1 MFTGVFLNLLR
12 FVLAMNCFSQRLRR
26 TSPMRGSSRNE
37 LVPSKSPRMNGWSW
51 PPQAFQVIGWLLYSY
66 LAIVSF
72 GIYIPLLPLPWNHV
86 VYALTGIAFIVHLF
100 THIAAVTIDPADAS
114 VRAKQSYSSPMP
126 LFDRTKQP
134 HVIQDL
140 QCYLCDVKV
149 GPKVKHCGVCNKCVE
164 DFDHH
169 CKWLNTCVGGRNYWC
184 FFVALCSA
192 TLGVLLLVVV
202 VLFIF
207 IQHYL
212 DPNSLRTSP
221 QFDSML
227 GNGTWLV
234 FLPLAPIKTSSA
246 GVLVLAFLT
255 VMLSVTCLLLLGHL
269 LGFHF
274 YLFYKGISTYDYV
287 KMQRQKEARN
297 QEIEARN
304 PHDAKINNN
313 APQNQESSIDCE
325 PALSQSS
332 STCKF
337 DDKGPLTSRLSES
350 ICTELENFKKSA
362 EKENSVHYGTENP
375 TENTAREIS
384 MIDIKSWKP
393 DTDQEAQ
400 SASVK
405 SGGPVPG
412 VQDPLGSSVMTPDD
426 I

>member
-1 MFTGVFLNLLR
+1 
-12 FVLAMNCFSQRLRR
+12 MNCFSQKLRR
-26 TSPMRGSSRNE
+26 TSPMQGNSRNE
-37 LVPSKSPRMNGWSW
+37 LVPSKPPRMNGWSW
-51 PPQAFQVIGWLLYSY
+51 PPQAFQVVGWLVYSY

-86 VYALTGIAFIVHLF
+86 VYALTGIAFIVHF
-100 THIAAVTIDPADAS
+100 FAHIAAATIDPADVS
-114 VRAKQSYSSPMP
+114 VKAKRSYSSPMA

-140 QCYLCDVKV
+140 HCYLCDVKV

-192 TLGVLLLVVV
+192 LLGVLLLVVV
-202 VLFIF
+202 ILFIF

-212 DPNSLRTSP
+212 DPNSLRTAP
-221 QFDSML
+221 QYDSML

-234 FLPLAPIKTSSA
+234 FLPLAPIKASSA
-246 GVLVLAFLT
+246 GLLILAFIT
-255 VMLSVTCLLLLGHL
+255 AMLSFTCTLLLGHL
-269 LGFHF
+269 LCFHF

-287 KMQRQKEARN
+287 KKQRQKEARN
-297 QEIEARN
+297 IEAGN
-304 PHDAKINNN
+304 LQDAKINSK

-325 PALSQSS
+325 PALSHSS
-332 STCKF
+332 GTCKF

-350 ICTELENFKKSA
+350 ICTEMENFKKSA
-362 EKENSVHYGTENP
+362 EKENSFHYGTENP
-375 TENTAREIS
+375 TNNNAREMSIS
-384 MIDIKSWKP
+384 DNESWTA
-393 DTDQEAQ
+393 DTKEAQ
-400 SASVK
+400 SESEKSV
-405 SGGPVPG
+405 PHVPG

-426 I
+426 T

>member
-1 MFTGVFLNLLR
+1 
-12 FVLAMNCFSQRLRR
+12 MNCFSQRLRR
-26 TSPMRGSSRNE
+26 TSPLSGSSRNE
-37 LVPSKSPRMNGWSW
+37 LVPSKPPRMNGWSW
-51 PPQAFQVIGWLLYSY
+51 PPQAFQVVAWLFYSY

-72 GIYIPLLPLPWNHV
+72 GIYIPLLPPPWNHV
-86 VYALTGIAFIVHLF
+86 VYTLMAVAFILHF
-100 THIAAVTIDPADAS
+100 ITHIAAVTIDPADAS
-114 VRAKQSYSSPMP
+114 VRAKQSYSRP
-126 LFDRTKQP
+126 LPVFDRTKQP

-140 QCYLCDVKV
+140 RCYLCDVRV

-192 TLGVLLLVVV
+192 TLGTLLLVVV
-202 VLFIF
+202 ILFIF

-212 DPNSLRTSP
+212 DPNNLRTAP

-227 GNGTWLV
+227 RNSTWLV

-246 GVLVLAFLT
+246 GLLILAFVT
-255 VMLSVTCLLLLGHL
+255 VMLSVISLLLLGHL
-269 LGFHF
+269 LGFHV

-287 KMQRQKEARN
+287 KMKRQRDARN
-297 QEIEARN
+297 RDTEAGS
-304 PHDAKINNN
+304 PHNGKINNN
-313 APQNQESSIDCE
+313 ATQNPDSSIDCE

-337 DDKGPLTSRLSES
+337 DKGPLSSRLSES
-350 ICTELENFKKSA
+350 ICTELENFKKSS
-362 EKENSVHYGTENP
+362 EKENSFHYGTENP
-375 TENTAREIS
+375 TENAGSEICMS
-384 MIDIKSWKP
+384 NIKSWKP
-393 DTDQEAQ
+393 EAEEAP

-405 SGGPVPG
+405 SVNSVPV

-426 I
+426 T